1 MAKYVIVE
9 ESYEYDDCFYS
20 NYSEGYEIKSKLYSE
35 EQLAE
40 AKAEVERLNDEIS
53 SDEYFRTEDME
64 EGETIRPFKLVKIE
78 E

>member
-9 ESYEYDDCFYS
+9 ESYEYDDCFYN
-20 NYSEGYEIKSKLYSE
+20 NYSEGYQIKSKLYSE

-40 AKAEVERLNDEIS
+40 ANAEVERLNNEIGDEW
-53 SDEYFRTEDME
+53 FRTEDME
-64 EGETIRPFKLVKIE
+64 EGETIKPFKLVKIE

>member
-9 ESYEYDDCFYS
+9 ESYEYDDCFYN
-20 NYSEGYEIKSKLYSE
+20 NYSEGYQIKSKLYSE

-40 AKAEVERLNDEIS
+40 ANAEVERLNNEIGDEW
-53 SDEYFRTEDME
+53 FRTEDME
-64 EGETIRPFKLVKIE
+64 EGETIRPFKLIKIE

>member
-9 ESYEYDDCFYS
+9 ESYEYDDCFYN

-40 AKAEVERLNDEIS
+40 ANAEVERLNNVRS
-53 SDEYFRTEDME
+53 SEYFRTEDME

>member
-40 AKAEVERLNDEIS
+40 ANAEVERLNDEIG
-53 SDEYFRTEDME
+53 DEYFRTEDME